1 MIKKSTPLAVIF
13 IDCIKKMK
21 NPYVVDIYLHLFRMM
36 DEEKLE
42 RELEYL
48 FQLSEGKDEF
58 FKKSGKD
65 DWFYIFHK
73 SIRQTDFFQG
83 CYQKKKVE
91 LVTDLERK
99 EFKFLWNKI
108 HEKGYD
114 KTAEPKEEGYSFSNE
129 YRRYLDLHDRI
140 RRETEEESIC
150 GHLDMI
156 LWNTIQ
162 IDNNELYDAFLRM
175 FSEWKLQKQLEKP
188 KTRKKVEKV
197 Q

>member
-1 MIKKSTPLAVIF
+1 MTVIF

-21 NPYVVDIYLHLFRMM
+21 NPDIADIYLHLFRMM

-42 RELEYL
+42 RELEYI

-73 SIRQTDFFQG
+73 SIRQTDFFQD

-99 EFKFLWNKI
+99 EFKFLWNKVR
-108 HEKGYD
+108 EKGYD
-114 KTAEPKEEGYSFSNE
+114 KSAEPKEKGYSFSNE
-129 YRRYLDLHDRI
+129 YRRFLDLNDRI

-150 GHLDMI
+150 G
-156 LWNTIQ
+156 
-162 IDNNELYDAFLRM
+162 
-175 FSEWKLQKQLEKP
+175 
-188 KTRKKVEKV
+188 
-197 Q
+197 